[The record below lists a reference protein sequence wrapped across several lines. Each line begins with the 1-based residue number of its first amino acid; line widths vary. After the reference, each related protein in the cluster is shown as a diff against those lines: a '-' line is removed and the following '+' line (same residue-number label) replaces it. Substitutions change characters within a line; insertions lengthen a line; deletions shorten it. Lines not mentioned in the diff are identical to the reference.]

1 MTDSTTG
8 ADPAFAGD
16 AATGRYYDQRAA
28 EYDEW
33 YLGRGLFAERD
44 RPDWDADVTGLLHAI
59 ASLRPAHTLD
69 IACGTG
75 FLTARLRGSVIGID
89 QSPAMIAIA
98 AARVPAGE
106 FRVADALSLPFPDR
120 SFDRVFTGHFYGH
133 LPAPERAAFLAEAR
147 RVAGELVVVDS
158 ALRSGVAAEGWQER
172 VLNDGSRHRVY
183 KRYFTAGALAEEVS
197 GEPFYVG
204 QYFVGVC
211 AALGAETT

>member
-1 MTDSTTG
+1 
-8 ADPAFAGD
+8 
-16 AATGRYYDQRAA
+16 
-28 EYDEW
+28 
-33 YLGRGLFAERD
+33 
-44 RPDWDADVTGLLHAI
+44 
-59 ASLRPAHTLD
+59 
-69 IACGTG
+69 
-75 FLTARLRGSVIGID
+75 
-89 QSPAMIAIA
+89 MIAIA

-183 KRYFTAGALAEEVS
+183 KRYFTADALAEEVS